1 MGKGSRNR
9 QLHQMDRMEN
19 PQKYKTKKQAPKWLF
34 PLISLVVAVAIVVG
48 IVASAVINAGIIP
61 RNRVIIKSESG
72 KFDVNQN
79 MATFV
84 AWQSLY
90 YNASMYWT
98 YCSYGMI
105 EDTYGI
111 TKSYTVDQYA
121 LTVAQSS
128 LDTALRDSIDDVVES
143 LKVYV
148 AVCDAAYKAGVTLE
162 DGDKTSVTE
171 AIEELKGMQEEYS
184 YTSLKTFIKTFM
196 GTGMKEKD
204 VRNALE
210 LIALYNKYSTIKQ
223 VEFEKAVTLADLKTY
238 RDQNPENFYKTDY
251 LTFAAENEEFAQK
264 LTQEANTPE
273 KFKDMVLEYH
283 FAENYKTAY
292 NKYTTQVEASKDLE
306 KINGKTN
313 ANGGTA
319 LTDALTE
326 INAVTKDYTSNEE
339 GLNEDLKKWLF
350 DTARKQYNTALVV
363 SEDRVYVVAFMSEE
377 ANDSIVQASV
387 KEFVFAEGDSYESD
401 DAFKTNILA
410 YLKESKKDEPNEEN
424 YPTVN
429 YQSAGDKAEALKTEL
444 KADLDDIQDLLTE
457 AGAKKVEGVTSSSAA
472 SKLPEV
478 VRDKA
483 TAAGVKAGDILVADK
498 DNIYYVI
505 YVEKIE
511 AKLYTLS
518 YVTLEGDPYYQ
529 IINELTTSLDKV
541 YPTDKNIA
549 YDADAKADTFEAW
562 ISELSNKDT
571 LTTARKE
578 GDTKYFKVEP
588 TETEKKDGK
597 KTTYNVYM
605 VVNTPMYLDTEK
617 VVNGGYVLF
626 EGDDFTGKANS
637 ALATLTG
644 KTDAALL
651 SALTAANSSA
661 TTSASIKE
669 STVTDANLKA
679 WLFSDERTANQSAVI
694 NNTSGKGAYVAVF
707 VEKQE
712 AWYSA
717 AKSGRV
723 TEQMEQWVDALTA
736 NYTVNEKALNKI
748 GEPTPEAVTTAAA
761 TTAKAD

>member
-9 QLHQMDRMEN
+9 QLHQQDRVDN
-19 PQKYKTKKQAPKWLF
+19 PQKYKKKKQAPKWLF
-34 PLISLVVAVAIVVG
+34 PLISLVVVAAIVIGV
-48 IVASAVINAGIIP
+48 VASAIINAGIIP
-61 RNRVIIKSESG
+61 RNRIILKSESG

-128 LDTALRDSIDDVVES
+128 LDTTLRDSIDDVLES

-148 AVCDAAYKAGVTLE
+148 AVCDAAYAAGVTLE
-162 DGDKTSVTE
+162 DSDKTSVNT
-171 AIEELKGMQEEYS
+171 AIDELKALQDEYGCA
-184 YTSLKTFIKTFM
+184 SLKTFLKTFM

-204 VRNALE
+204 IRRALE
-210 LIALYNKYSTIKQ
+210 LTTLYNKYSTIKQ
-223 VEFEKAVTLADLKTY
+223 VEFEKAVTLADLENY
-238 RDQNPENFYKTDY
+238 RNKNPETFYKIDY
-251 LTFAAENEEFAQK
+251 LTFAAENEAFAQK
-264 LTQEANTPE
+264 LTAEATTPE
-273 KFKDMVLEYH
+273 QFKNLILENH
-283 FAENYKTAY
+283 FEENYKTAY
-292 NKYTTQVEASKDLE
+292 NKYTTQVEAAKDLE

-326 INAVTKDYTSNEE
+326 IGAVTKDYTASEE

-350 DTARKQYNTALVV
+350 DKARKQYNTALVV
-363 SEDRVYVVAFMSEE
+363 SEDVVYVVAFLSEA
-377 ANDSIVQASV
+377 ANENLVQASV
-387 KEFVFAEGDSYESD
+387 KEFAFAEGDIHEGDES
-401 DAFKTNILA
+401 FKANILA

-424 YPTVN
+424 YPDVT
-429 YQSAGDKAEALKTEL
+429 YKSAEDKAEELKTEL
-444 KADLDDIQDLLTE
+444 KNDIADIDEHLTE
-457 AGAKKVEGVTSSSAA
+457 AGAVKVEGVTSSSAA
-472 SKLPEV
+472 SKIPTV

-483 TAAGVKAGDILVADK
+483 TATGVKAGDILVTDK
-498 DNIYYVI
+498 DGVSYVI

-511 AKLYTLS
+511 GKVYDLS
-518 YVTLEGDPYYQ
+518 YVKLEGDVYYQ
-529 IINELTTSLDKV
+529 VINELTASLDKI

-549 YDADAKADTFEAW
+549 YDADPKADTFEAW
-562 ISELSNKDT
+562 ITELSNKDT
-571 LTTARKE
+571 LTSARAE

-588 TETEKKDGK
+588 TEAEQKEGK
-597 KTTYNVYM
+597 KTVYNVYM
-605 VVNTPMYLDTEK
+605 VINTPMYLDKEM
-617 VVNGGYVLF
+617 VVNGGYVLI
-626 EGDDFTGKANS
+626 EGDDFATKAND

-651 SALTAANSSA
+651 SGLTAVNTSA

-669 STVTDANLKA
+669 STVTDLNLKQ
-679 WLFSDERTANQSAVI
+679 WLFSEERTANQAAVV

-717 AKSGRV
+717 AKSGFV
-723 TEQMEQWVDALTA
+723 TERMEGWVDELTA
-736 NYTVNEKALNKI
+736 KYTPNEKALNRI
-748 GEPTPEAVTTAAA
+748 GDPTPETSTNAA
-761 TTAKAD
+761 

>member
-9 QLHQMDRMEN
+9 QLHQMDRIEN
-19 PQKYKTKKQAPKWLF
+19 PQKYKKKKQGPKWLA
-34 PLISLVVAVAIVVG
+34 PLISLVVVVAIVVG
-48 IVASAVINAGIIP
+48 IVASAVINSGIIT

-148 AVCDAAYKAGVTLE
+148 AVCDAAYKEGVALE
-162 DGDKTSVTE
+162 DGDTTGVTE
-171 AIEELKGMQEEYS
+171 AIEELKGMQEEYG
-184 YTSLKTFIKTFM
+184 YTSLKSFIKTFM

-210 LIALYNKYSTIKQ
+210 LISLYNKYSTIKQ
-223 VEFEKAVTLADLKTY
+223 VEFEKAVTLTDLKTY
-238 RDQNPENFYKTDY
+238 RDQNPEDFYKTDY
-251 LTFAAENEEFAQK
+251 LTFAAENEDFAQK
-264 LTQEANTPE
+264 LTQEATTPE
-273 KFKDMVLEYH
+273 EFKNMILEYH

-292 NKYTTQVEASKDLE
+292 NKYTTQVEAAKDLE

-313 ANGGTA
+313 ENGGTA

-326 INAVTKDYTSNEE
+326 INAITKDYTSNEE

-410 YLKESKKDEPNEEN
+410 YLKENKKEEPNEEN
-424 YPTVN
+424 YPAVD
-429 YQSAGDKAEALKTEL
+429 YQSAEDKAEVLKTEL
-444 KADLDDIQDLLTE
+444 KADLDDIQELLTE

-483 TAAGVKAGDILVADK
+483 TATGVKEGDILVADK
-498 DNIYYVI
+498 DGIYYVI
-505 YVEKIE
+505 YVEKIN
-511 AKLYTLS
+511 AKMYDLS

-529 IINELTTSLDKV
+529 IINDLKTSLDKV

-549 YDADAKADTFEAW
+549 YDADAKAESFEAW

-571 LTTARKE
+571 MTSARKE
-578 GDTKYFKVEP
+578 GDTKYFKVDP
-588 TETEKKDGK
+588 TEAEKKEGK
-597 KTTYNVYM
+597 TTTYNVYM
-605 VVNTPMYLDTEK
+605 VINTPMYLDTEK
-617 VVNGGYVLF
+617 VINGGYVLF
-626 EGDDFTGKANS
+626 EGDDFANKANN

-644 KTDAALL
+644 KTDTALL
-651 SALTAANSSA
+651 EALTTANSSA

-679 WLFSDERTANQSAVI
+679 WLFSDERAANQSAVI
-694 NNTSGKGAYVAVF
+694 NNASGSGAYVAVF

-712 AWYSA
+712 AWYSS
-717 AKSGRV
+717 AKSSYV
-723 TEQMEQWVDALTA
+723 TEQMEQWVDSLTA

-748 GEPTPEAVTTAAA
+748 GEPTPETVTTAA
-761 TTAKAD
+761 TTAKEN